1 MEIGAANGDPG
12 EDKLLRRAAAGGS
25 QAAAT
30 ATAMAWRRV
39 RLCLA
44 GLLEPGPWTSGG
56 SGIGLAGLPVSLRSL
71 GRLLGSTQSR
81 ANQAAQ
87 PSLPLTFQLGSPRL
101 SIPSLEALEYSTF
114 EM

>member
-1 MEIGAANGDPG
+1 MEIGATNGDPG

-44 GLLEPGPWTSGG
+44 GPLEPGPWTSGG
-56 SGIGLAGLPVSLRSL
+56 SGIGLAGLLTSRVPVSLRSL
-71 GRLLGSTQSR
+71 DRLLGLTVLSR
-81 ANQAAQ
+81 
-87 PSLPLTFQLGSPRL
+87 PSGSAWFDLDPPDRL
-101 SIPSLEALEYSTF
+101 DAVE
-114 EM
+114 